1 MHDLSNELRQLPRD
15 PATDAALLQALRL
28 EGREVFSIRREL
40 LFVLYVGVATLVAG
54 VGVLIKANIS
64 RIGPVAL
71 LSGIFAAAALCYAL
85 ALRARGAR
93 RERSLGE
100 DYVLLLGALLFSTAV
115 GYAEVKFRV
124 FGANWSWHLL
134 WLTLWHLASAYFF
147 RSKLVLSVAITGFAS
162 WLGVQAQLGALFEP
176 RYRLLGLAPRALFC
190 AVILYD
196 ASRLHRYEQPER
208 SSGFRDVYLQFA
220 VNFGFWGALALG
232 VDPATR
238 WIGALILLA
247 LAVAVTHAGLTE
259 RRESFLI
266 YALGYSAIG
275 LIWLE
280 VLVLRDFALV
290 SWLGLFTVVG
300 AVVLLLNLRARLKE
314 ST

>member
-1 MHDLSNELRQLPRD
+1 
-15 PATDAALLQALRL
+15 
-28 EGREVFSIRREL
+28 
-40 LFVLYVGVATLVAG
+40 
-54 VGVLIKANIS
+54 
-64 RIGPVAL
+64 
-71 LSGIFAAAALCYAL
+71 
-85 ALRARGAR
+85 
-93 RERSLGE
+93 
-100 DYVLLLGALLFSTAV
+100 
-115 GYAEVKFRV
+115 
-124 FGANWSWHLL
+124 
-134 WLTLWHLASAYFF
+134 
-147 RSKLVLSVAITGFAS
+147 
-162 WLGVQAQLGALFEP
+162 P

-190 AVILYD
+190 AVILYA

>member
-1 MHDLSNELRQLPRD
+1 
-15 PATDAALLQALRL
+15 
-28 EGREVFSIRREL
+28 V
-40 LFVLYVGVATLVAG
+40 Y
-54 VGVLIKANIS
+54 
-64 RIGPVAL
+64 
-71 LSGIFAAAALCYAL
+71 IFAASALCYAL
-85 ALRARGAR
+85 ALRARSAN

-115 GYAEVKFRV
+115 GYAEVKFHL
-124 FGANWSWHLL
+124 FGAGWSWHLL

-147 RSKLVLSVAITGFAS
+147 RSKLVLSVAITGFAG

-176 RYRLLGLAPRALFC
+176 RYRLLGLGPRALLC
-190 AVILYD
+190 AAIFYS
-196 ASRLHRYEQPER
+196 ASRLHRFERPEG

-238 WIGALILLA
+238 WIGALTLLG
-247 LAVAVTHAGLTE
+247 LAVAVAHGGLNE

-266 YALGYSAIG
+266 YAVGYSTIG

-280 VLVLRDFALV
+280 VLVLRDFGMV
-290 SWLGLFTVVG
+290 SWLGLFTVIG
-300 AVVLLLNLRARLKE
+300 AVMLLLNLRARLKE